1 MRSTNR
7 ENKMKKI
14 IFAVPKGRILNEL
27 IPIMNKTGI
36 IPEKEFFNSNS
47 RKLMFKTNHQDFNL
61 IRVRAFDVATFVAF
75 GAAQIGVVG
84 DDVLNEFNYDEIHN
98 VLDLKIGKC
107 RLSVSE
113 TREDKKF
120 SIEKKSQSHLLVAT
134 KYKNTV
140 TNYFA
145 EKGIRA
151 ECIKLNGA
159 IELAPKLKICSTIVD
174 LVSTGKTL
182 RENNLVESE
191 IIYKITSKL
200 VINRIAYKLMN
211 EKISELVQKFSKVIN
226 G

>member
-1 MRSTNR
+1 
-7 ENKMKKI
+7 MKKI
-14 IFAVPKGRILNEL
+14 IFAVPRGRILNEL
-27 IPIMNKTGI
+27 IPIMNKAGI
-36 IPEKEFFNSNS
+36 KPEKDFFSSNS
-47 RKLMFKTNHQDFNL
+47 RKLMFKTNHNDFEL

-84 DDVLNEFNYDEIHN
+84 DDVLNEFNYDEIHD
-98 VLDLKIGKC
+98 VLDLNIGKC
-107 RLSVSE
+107 RLSVSQIK
-113 TREDKKF
+113 DDNKN
-120 SIEKKSQSHLLVAT
+120 SIEKKNQSHLLVAT

-159 IELAPKLKICSTIVD
+159 IELAPKLGICSTVVD

-182 RENNLVESE
+182 KENNLVESE

>member
-1 MRSTNR
+1 
-7 ENKMKKI
+7 MKKI

-27 IPIMNKTGI
+27 IPIMNKVGI
-36 IPEKEFFNSNS
+36 TPEREFFSSDS
-47 RKLMFKTNHQDFNL
+47 RKLMFKTNHKDFDL

-107 RLSVSE
+107 RLSVSK
-113 TREDKKF
+113 TKDDNKP
-120 SIEKKSQSHLLVAT
+120 STEKNSQSHLLVAT

-140 TNYFA
+140 TNYYA

-159 IELAPKLKICSTIVD
+159 IELAPKLGICSSIVD

-182 RENNLVESE
+182 KENNLKESDV
-191 IIYKITSKL
+191 ICDITSKL
-200 VINRIAYKLMN
+200 VINKIAYKLMN
-211 EKISELVQKFSKVIN
+211 KSISEVVNKFSEVVN
-226 G
+226 D

>member
-1 MRSTNR
+1 M
-7 ENKMKKI
+7 MKKTDKHFRFLCRNLSKKSYLYTEMI
-14 IFAVPKGRILNEL
+14 HCNAILKGDSHKLLSYGECEHPIALQLGGSNPKDLGE
-27 IPIMNKTGI
+27 
-36 IPEKEFFNSNS
+36 
-47 RKLMFKTNHQDFNL
+47 
-61 IRVRAFDVATFVAF
+61 
-75 GAAQIGVVG
+75 AAKIAS
-84 DDVLNEFNYDEIHN
+84 EFNYDEIHD
-98 VLDLKIGKC
+98 VLDLNIGKC

-113 TREDKKF
+113 IKDDNKN
-120 SIEKKSQSHLLVAT
+120 SIEKKNQSHLLVAT

-159 IELAPKLKICSTIVD
+159 IELAPKLGICSTVVD

-182 RENNLVESE
+182 KENNLVESE